1 MIVCSCRAVSDRE
14 IRRLARAGAASPRAI
29 AEACGAGTCCGGCRM
44 TVAAI
49 LDDVDDAQG
58 RRLSL
63 TVSVAIAAAAA
74 PEAI

>member
-1 MIVCSCRAVSDRE
+1 VSDRE
-14 IRRLARAGAASPRAI
+14 IRRLARAGASSPRAV

-49 LDDVDDAQG
+49 LDEVESSCE

-63 TVSVAIAAAAA
+63 SVSISAS

>member
-1 MIVCSCRAVSDRE
+1 MIVCSCHAVSDRE
-14 IRRLARAGAASPRAI
+14 IRRLARAGAKCPRAV

-49 LDDVDDAQG
+49 LDEVEAAQE
-58 RRLSL
+58 RHCSISASLS
-63 TVSVAIAAAAA
+63 AA

>member
-1 MIVCSCRAVSDRE
+1 VSDRE
-14 IRRLARAGAASPRAI
+14 IRRLARAGAKCPRAV

-49 LDDVDDAQG
+49 LDEVEAAQE
-58 RRLSL
+58 RHCSISASLS
-63 TVSVAIAAAAA
+63 AA

>member
-1 MIVCSCRAVSDRE
+1 MIVCSCHAVSDRE
-14 IRRLARAGAASPRAI
+14 IRRLAREGAASPRAV
-29 AEACGAGTCCGGCRM
+29 AEACGAGSCCGGCRM

-49 LDDVDDAQG
+49 LNEVEAAQD

-63 TVSVAIAAAAA
+63 GVSISAS

>member
-1 MIVCSCRAVSDRE
+1 MIVCSCHAVSDRE
-14 IRRLARAGAASPRAI
+14 IRRLARMGASSPRAV

-49 LDDVDDAQG
+49 IDEVEAAPD

-63 TVSVAIAAAAA
+63 AVSLSAS